1 MIANAS
7 ECVGHYER
15 MYKLSRT
22 YVSGDVNVCVARAH
36 NSVFLVPLQC
46 IVNST
51 AVELIFYGKASGG
64 A

>member
-1 MIANAS
+1 M
-7 ECVGHYER
+7 GHYER

-22 YVSGDVNVCVARAH
+22 YVSGDVNVYVREAH
-36 NSVFLVPLQC
+36 NNVFLVPLQC